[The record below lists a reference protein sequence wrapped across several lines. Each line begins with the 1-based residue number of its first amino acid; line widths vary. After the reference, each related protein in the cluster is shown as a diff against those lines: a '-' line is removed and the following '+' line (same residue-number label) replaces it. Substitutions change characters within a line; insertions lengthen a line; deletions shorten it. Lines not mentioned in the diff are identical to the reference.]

1 MEQLEIRLFQLQ
13 LDWIDLNWVE
23 IEAELGNMMLIVVMN
38 YIDLFRKNEQSP
50 NIIVIIFPTLLCQN
64 ICFSTLNQ
72 NEDEIGY
79 GTKGD

>member
-1 MEQLEIRLFQLQ
+1 
-13 LDWIDLNWVE
+13 
-23 IEAELGNMMLIVVMN
+23 MMLIVVMN